1 MCWPLANPVWDREG
15 PFLLLRKKEPMDI
28 RVSIL
33 RLRKVLERTGFS
45 RSTLYLRIAAGSFP
59 RPISLGG
66 RSVGWV
72 DSEVD
77 AWIAS
82 RVAESR
88 SESK

>member
-1 MCWPLANPVWDREG
+1 
-15 PFLLLRKKEPMDI
+15 MDI

-88 SESK
+88 LGSK

>member
-1 MCWPLANPVWDREG
+1 
-15 PFLLLRKKEPMDI
+15 MDI

-33 RLRKVLERTGFS
+33 RLQKVLERTGFS

-59 RPISLGG
+59 RSISLGG
-66 RSVGWV
+66 RSVEWL
-72 DSEVD
+72 DSDVD

-82 RVAESR
+82 RVAENR